1 VFERFAPKLAAANI
15 EHRINVLRCSQA
27 ARTVGDVITSNAAR
41 IKASMVIMSMRD
53 KSRLAEALLGS
64 CCNHV
69 MHKSP
74 VPVIVVRGSATAV
87 TAAAPVAVAAAAPVA
102 PAAAAAVPEN

>member
-15 EHRINVLRCSQA
+15 DHRINVLRCSQA
-27 ARTVGDVITSNAAR
+27 ARTVGDVIASNASR
-41 IKASMVIMSMRD
+41 IKASMIVMSMRD

-69 MHKSP
+69 MHRSP
-74 VPVIVVRGSATAV
+74 VPVVVVRGSAAAAAV
-87 TAAAPVAVAAAAPVA
+87 TAAAAAAAAPAA
-102 PAAAAAVPEN
+102 PEEAAAAAEN